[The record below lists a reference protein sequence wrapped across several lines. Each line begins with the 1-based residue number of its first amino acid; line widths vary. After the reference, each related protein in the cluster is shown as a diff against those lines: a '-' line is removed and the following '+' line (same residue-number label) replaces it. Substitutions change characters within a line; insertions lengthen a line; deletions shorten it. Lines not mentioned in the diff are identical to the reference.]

1 MLLYSGSS
9 LESSNLNFSSK
20 TSRNKSMNEPK
31 NTSMKDAANRLKMLE
46 TSIVWFMLNVRARS
60 GEGGRDCS
68 VYRSTVGRA
77 QFKMK

>member
-31 NTSMKDAANRLKMLE
+31 NTSMKDAANRLKMSE
-46 TSIVWFMLNVRARS
+46 TSIVWFMLNARARS
-60 GEGGRDCS
+60 GEGGIA
-68 VYRSTVGRA
+68 VSTGQRWE
-77 QFKMK
+77 KPSLR